1 MAYAYNAIDEMMG
14 SNNGQSA
21 NNNIFAPQGSPG
33 NNGANQGA
41 DQSGAPSDV
50 KTTTEGDVN
59 NATPTSGSNPSPKN
73 VVSSSGEDSDNRAA
87 QAAYKANAGKTQTP
101 AAFQA
106 VQGQID
112 SAKTN
117 LAQRASDYAASQAAS
132 HNYAVGTDVAD
143 QAVKKQDKDAYG
155 KITGLLGQTT
165 AAPVDT
171 FDAGDINVSDADLLN
186 TNAGIKNLVAR
197 GQGPKYSPNMA
208 AFDSMLLQSDPNF
221 QKQVSG
227 LKSQASDFTKSSADT
242 ATKAQT
248 DAEAAA
254 QANLTNSQK
263 SIKDYLGQSQSGI
276 LADEAAAAAK
286 ANAALPQTI
295 AAQKA
300 KVAADLLKAQQDR
313 ASQAL
318 GGSFGA
324 GRADAQL
331 AAIKED
337 PSKYIDWIKGYD
349 PSQFINQDQAS
360 QYNTINSLLGL
371 GGQSQ
376 VAAGALPSLYN
387 TRGDDLYNNLVNQAT
402 TARQSADKT
411 DKTGIQAIL
420 DAANQKAQA
429 DNARRLALTTPDAY
443 KKSLS
448 DLATQFSKSQ
458 EFSPYSSIYN
468 NDIANQVIGNYSS
481 ANPLAAMGGSN
492 NPNLAGMDVLD
503 QNQASQLNS
512 LSRDLGLSTI
522 YNQGQYA
529 AGGPGSLVDN
539 NGFKNALLTA
549 LKNYQQN
556 SGPQMDTSVG
566 TGQLA
571 IPQNIQGPS
580 GNIEMRNR
588 PITIAQNEQYQDPLQ
603 RY

>member
-1 MAYAYNAIDEMMG
+1 MMG
-14 SNNGQSA
+14 SNNGQAS
-21 NNNIFAPQGSPG
+21 NNNIFAPQGTPG
-33 NNGANQGA
+33 NTGA
-41 DQSGAPSDV
+41 DQGASQTGGAQPEV
-50 KTTTEGDVN
+50 KTSTEGDVN
-59 NATPTSGSNPSPKN
+59 NATPTSGSNPGPKN
-73 VVSSSGEDSDNRAA
+73 VVSSDSQANDSRAA
-87 QAAYKANAGKTQTP
+87 QAAYKANAGKTQSP
-101 AAFQA
+101 AALDA

-112 SAKTN
+112 TAKSN

-171 FDAGDINVSDADLLN
+171 FDASDIKANDADLLN

-208 AFDSMLLQSDPNF
+208 AFDSMLLQADPNF
-221 QKQVSG
+221 QKKVSD
-227 LKSQASDFTKSSADT
+227 LKSQANAFTKSSADT
-242 ATKAQT
+242 ATQAQT
-248 DAEAAA
+248 DAVAAA

-263 SIKDYLGQSQSGI
+263 TIKDYLGQSQSNI

-300 KVAADLLKAQQDR
+300 QVEADLLKAQQDR
-313 ASQAL
+313 ARQAL

-331 AAIKED
+331 AAVKAD
-337 PSKYIDWIKGYD
+337 PSQYVNWLSSYD
-349 PSQFINQDQAS
+349 PSQLITQDQAT

-376 VAAGALPSLYN
+376 VAGGDLPSLYS
-387 TRGDDLYNNLVNQAT
+387 TKGDDLYNNLVSQAT
-402 TARQSADKT
+402 TARQAADKT
-411 DKTGIQAIL
+411 DKSSIQAIM
-420 DAANQKAQA
+420 DAANQKAQS
-429 DNARRLALTTPDAY
+429 DNARRLALTSPDQY
-443 KKSLS
+443 NKSLS
-448 DLATQFSKSQ
+448 DLATQLSKSQ
-458 EFSPYSSIYN
+458 EFSPYSSVYS
-468 NDIANQVIGNYSS
+468 NDLANSTIKNFMA
-481 ANPLAAMGGSN
+481 ANPLASMGASN
-492 NPNLAGMDVLD
+492 NPNLTANDVLD
-503 QNQASQLNS
+503 QSQAAKLNA
-512 LSRDLGLSTI
+512 LSRDLGLTTI

-529 AGGPGSLVDN
+529 AGGPNSLVN
-539 NGFKNALLTA
+539 NDAFKNALLTA

-556 SGPQMDTSVG
+556 NAAPMKDINVG

-571 IPQNIQGPS
+571 IPQNIQSPG
-580 GNIEMRNR
+580 GNIEMNNR
-588 PITIAQNEQYQDPLQ
+588 PVTIAQNEQYYDPLQ